1 MLLMTD
7 HPAAF
12 PVDDLTAHPAAD
24 RHPHTLTLV
33 AVRQGSQWASLCPE
47 LGVASCGDTS
57 EAALRALQS
66 AIVDLLDFERDGG
79 PSAGEPVPAEE
90 LQALLDSH
98 EGSEPVA
105 TRRIDLGAVAEG

>member
-1 MLLMTD
+1 M
-7 HPAAF
+7 
-12 PVDDLTAHPAAD
+12 DDLTAHAASE
-24 RHPHTLTLV
+24 RHPHTVTLV

-47 LGVASCGDTS
+47 LGVASCGATAQ
-57 EAALRALQS
+57 AALRALQD
-66 AIVDLLDFERDGG
+66 AIIDLLDFERDGG

-105 TRRIDLGAVAEG
+105 SRQLDLHSVAEG